1 MLKRIN
7 PTGTDAWSKLF
18 EQEQLLRKT
27 SISSLFE
34 EDRNRLANFTI
45 GWDGLFF
52 DFSKHRL
59 DQEALETL
67 LELAHECDV
76 LDGIDRM
83 FSGQAIN
90 ETENR
95 PVLHI
100 ALRNRSNRPIY
111 VDGKDVMPEV
121 NDVLSQMHAFA
132 DRVIDGSI
140 KGFTGKPIKSIVN
153 IGIGG
158 SDLGPAMAVEA
169 LKPWKNHLEFYF
181 VSNVDESHLV
191 ETLKFL
197 NPEETLFI
205 IASKTFTT
213 QETMTNARTA
223 KRWLIDELGRE
234 EATAKHFIAISTNLE
249 MVKAFGIEAQNVFR
263 FWDWV
268 GGRYSLWSAIG
279 LPIML
284 AIGPSNFYRFLEG
297 AHAVDEHLKQKE
309 LKSIPVIMALLG
321 IWYNNF
327 FHAASHAVLPYSQYL
342 SRFPAYLQ
350 QADMESNGKSMDRSG
365 HPVTYAT
372 GPVIWGEPGTN
383 GQHAFYQLLHQ
394 GTKLIPVDFI
404 TYIKPVHGLG
414 DHHEILLANCLAQAQ
429 ALMQG
434 KGYHEAEEEL
444 RNQGLDE
451 TQIER
456 LLPFKVF
463 EGNNPSSLLL
473 FNAWGPY
480 QLGQLIAL
488 YEHKIF
494 IQGLIWNIF
503 SFDQWGVE
511 LGKALAKPILQDIK
525 SGEPF
530 NNQLDP
536 STLNIL
542 RRIKQIE

>member
-7 PTGTDAWSKLF
+7 PTNTDAWTKLF
-18 EQEQLLRKT
+18 ELEQHLRKT
-27 SISSLFE
+27 SIKSLFE
-34 EDRNRLANFTI
+34 VDRNRVSKFSI
-45 GWDGLFF
+45 DWDGLLF
-52 DFSKHRL
+52 DYSKHRI
-59 DQEALETL
+59 DDEALDTL
-67 LELAHECDV
+67 FDLAHECDI
-76 LDGIDRM
+76 LDGIERM
-83 FSGQAIN
+83 FSGDAIN
-90 ETENR
+90 ETEER
-95 PVLHI
+95 AVLHI

-121 NDVLSQMHAFA
+121 NAVLGQMHAFSEK
-132 DRVIDGSI
+132 VISGEL
-140 KGFTGKPIKSIVN
+140 KGFSGKPFKNIVN

-169 LKPWKNHLEFYF
+169 LKPFKNHLDFYF
-181 VSNVDESHLV
+181 ISNVDEAHLV
-191 ETLKFL
+191 EALRHL
-197 NPEETLFI
+197 NAEETLFI
-205 IASKTFTT
+205 VASKTFTT
-213 QETMTNARTA
+213 QETMTNAQTA
-223 KRWLIDELGRE
+223 KRWLIEKLGAE
-234 EATAKHFIAISTNLE
+234 AATAKHFIAISTNLE
-249 MVKAFGIEAQNVFR
+249 LVKAFGIEDKHVFK

-284 AIGPSNFYRFLEG
+284 AIGPAQFYRFLEG
-297 AHAVDEHLKQKE
+297 AHAADEHLKHKE
-309 LKSIPVIMALLG
+309 IRSIPVIMALLG

-327 FHAASHAVLPYSQYL
+327 FHASSHAVLPYSQYL

-365 HPVTYAT
+365 RPVTYST

-404 TYIKPVHGLG
+404 TYVAPVHGIA
-414 DHHEILLANCLAQAQ
+414 DHHDILLANCLAQAQ

-434 KGYHEAEEEL
+434 KDYIEAENEL
-444 RNQGLDE
+444 RNQGLDNGS
-451 TQIER
+451 IER
-456 LLPFKVF
+456 LLPYKVF
-463 EGNNPSSLLL
+463 EGNNPSSMLL
-473 FNAWGPY
+473 FEKWGPY

-494 IQGLIWNIF
+494 VQGLVWNIF

-511 LGKALAKPILQDIK
+511 LGKALAKPILEVIK
-525 SGEPF
+525 GGEMI

-542 RRIKQIE
+542 QRIRKN